1 MFQWAWARIV
11 EKLIESFYLA
21 SNLTARK
28 ALLAGA
34 VALEKRAAR
43 QKVQAERLLA
53 VLLDVPCRQFTLVK
67 GRDILSTDSE
77 SERR

>member
-1 MFQWAWARIV
+1 MIHWGWARVV

-34 VALEKRAAR
+34 AAPEKRAAR
-43 QKVQAERLLA
+43 KKVQAERLFA
-53 VLLDVPCRQFTLVK
+53 VLLDVSCRQFSFVK
-67 GRDILSTDSE
+67 GRDILAAE
-77 SERR
+77 SEL

>member
-1 MFQWAWARIV
+1 M

-34 VALEKRAAR
+34 AALEKRAAR
-43 QKVQAERLLA
+43 KKVQAERLFA

-67 GRDILSTDSE
+67 GRE
-77 SERR
+77 SLTTEREL